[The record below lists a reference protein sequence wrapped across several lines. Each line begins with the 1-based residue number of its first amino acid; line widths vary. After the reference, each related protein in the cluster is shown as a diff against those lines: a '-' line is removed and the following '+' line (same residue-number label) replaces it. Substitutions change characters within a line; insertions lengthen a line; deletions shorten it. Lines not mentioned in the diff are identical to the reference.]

1 MVKSN
6 NQLVTFY
13 KYLMT
18 RFYFNI
24 RIYVQDL
31 SLVAAAIGWL
41 PTLISYPGGAG
52 CGWMWCGFGACVFF
66 RMLFWPAIGH
76 LKENG
81 LNLIR

>member
-41 PTLISYPGGAG
+41 PTLISYPGGRGVVG
-52 CGWMWCGFGACVFF
+52 CGVV
-66 RMLFWPAIGH
+66 LEPAFSLGCSSGRRSGI
-76 LKENG
+76 LKKMA
-81 LNLIR
+81 